1 MGHIIHNLYVTTRG
15 PLQSQEDRSLTQALH
30 SSGCHAL
37 EGVYPSFCQGLE
49 GQRET
54 PRIPKYRM
62 PHPRMLD
69 RVHLYSKWLNMS
81 YLMNLVDCCCLQGPP
96 NYSTAGASSS
106 GYTALIPRQG
116 SYVRAPPPYKLH
128 KHGQMSTDPGS
139 FSLSICTGSTQ
150 TREQAVH
157 LCKTL
162 EYRGRGLKEG
172 GFSLQ
177 VTGKGS

>member
-1 MGHIIHNLYVTTRG
+1 MVSSGSIGSNGFQWFEDLFNTQTPCVSSEARSWGYRDEQDMFPSPPRAQGPRLGGKNVWLRLLGCEMGHIIHNLYVTTRG

-69 RVHLYSKWLNMS
+69 
-81 YLMNLVDCCCLQGPP
+81 
-96 NYSTAGASSS
+96 
-106 GYTALIPRQG
+106 
-116 SYVRAPPPYKLH
+116 
-128 KHGQMSTDPGS
+128 
-139 FSLSICTGSTQ
+139 
-150 TREQAVH
+150 
-157 LCKTL
+157 
-162 EYRGRGLKEG
+162 
-172 GFSLQ
+172 
-177 VTGKGS
+177 